1 MSLSKVNG
9 IKFRAPQNGDNI
21 KWWGKELS
29 MLAHRAM
36 LEEVR
41 LTPKPG
47 LVDCNNNGSHNDMDL
62 QMFIH
67 SANIISENLADFL
80 YLGYLHGNMS
90 ASQMLHS
97 LRSTGL
103 VCEQAMYQATNGV
116 NTHKGAIFAFG
127 LLCAGAGR
135 LLASNVMPDAYRLC
149 QEVANIC
156 HGMVVRELASTHVAN
171 SVGERIYKSHGLAG
185 ARGAAESGFAI
196 VLNYSLP
203 AYYTA
208 IKQYWGT
215 ERALHQALLTLIAH
229 NEDTNL
235 VSRGGINGLRFA
247 QNEAKALL
255 NEGGMAHPEAI
266 EKISALDHIF
276 INKNLSP
283 GGSADLLAVTW
294 FLANLPEG
302 SPQMTGQ

>member
-1 MSLSKVNG
+1 MSLSTHNRIESRV
-9 IKFRAPQNGDNI
+9 PQNEENI

-47 LVDCNNNGSHNDMDL
+47 LVDCNNSGSHNDMDIL
-62 QMFIH
+62 MFIH
-67 SANIISENLADFL
+67 SANVVSESLAEFV
-80 YLGYLHGNMS
+80 YLGFGHGNAS
-90 ASQMLHS
+90 ARLTLHA
-97 LRSTGL
+97 LRSPGL
-103 VCEQAMYQATNGV
+103 ACEQAMYHATNGV

-135 LLASNVMPDAYRLC
+135 LLARNVIPDAYKLC
-149 QEVANIC
+149 QEVADIC
-156 HGMVVRELASTHVAN
+156 QGVVTRELASTHEAKTA
-171 SVGERIYKSHGLAG
+171 GERFYKCYGLTG
-185 ARGAAESGFAI
+185 ARGEAESGFAT

-203 AYYTA
+203 TYYTA
-208 IKQYWGT
+208 IKQGWSM
-215 ERALHQALLTLIAH
+215 ENALHQALLTLIAH

-247 QNEAKALL
+247 QNEAMALL
-255 NEGGMAHPEAI
+255 NAGGMANQESI
-266 EKISALDHIF
+266 DKISALDNAF
-276 INKNLSP
+276 ITKNLSP

-294 FLANLPEG
+294 FLAHLP
-302 SPQMTGQ
+302 SPWNNHV